1 MKLGFGLTWAK
12 GIVFG
17 VRHFQPEEHAP
28 YYEVQFFLGL
38 IQIFIIIDYGNID
51 DNTHWIFTSWRR

>member
-28 YYEVQFFLGL
+28 YYEIQFFLGL
-38 IQIFIIIDYGNID
+38 IQIFIIIDYGNTNSDI
-51 DNTHWIFTSWRR
+51 N